1 MALGEAIKEL
11 WTIADSANTDNKDR
25 IKVLTLVTQYTNER
39 LELIKSEPNLM
50 GQKKFIET
58 AKMIAGS
65 G

>member
-25 IKVLTLVTQYTNER
+25 IKAITLVTQYTNER

-58 AKMIAGS
+58 AKMFAAG
-65 G
+65 